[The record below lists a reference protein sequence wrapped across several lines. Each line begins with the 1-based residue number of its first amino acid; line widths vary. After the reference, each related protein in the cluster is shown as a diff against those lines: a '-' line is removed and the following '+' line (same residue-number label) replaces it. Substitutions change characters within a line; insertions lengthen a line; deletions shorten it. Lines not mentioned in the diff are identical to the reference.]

1 MKKKFLEQSSK
12 YMPYVLLAGL
22 ALLFVITRF
31 WRITTLPS
39 GVHID
44 EAGMAYDAWCLSQ
57 YGVDRYFKSYP
68 LLLTNFGGGGQSA
81 LCIYTTALLFR
92 LFGFH
97 SFLFRVTNIF
107 YSLLTVVFGMLILR
121 KLYPD
126 RPYLAI
132 AGGYLMTILPFF
144 ILSARLAWYGL
155 SPDSRNFHSIYLLF
169 SLRTA
174 IGKISLLCIGRHHR
188 RDCFIHLFPLLS
200 HTAIFS
206 CFEFFLQPCSKKV
219 LFQEMDSYGNS
230 HGASGFTAD
239 CDPADQSV
247 GSS

>member
-1 MKKKFLEQSSK
+1 MKKKFLEQLSK

-97 SFLFRVTNIF
+97 KHFLFTADRGLWYADPPQALSRQTLSCNRRRVSDD
-107 YSLLTVVFGMLILR
+107 YSTLLYFVR
-121 KLYPD
+121 K
-126 RPYLAI
+126 
-132 AGGYLMTILPFF
+132 
-144 ILSARLAWYGL
+144 AWYGL

-206 CFEFFLQPCSKKV
+206 CFEFFLQSCSKKV

>member
-1 MKKKFLEQSSK
+1 MKKKFLEQLSK

-92 LFGFH
+92 LFVFH

-121 KLYPD
+121 RQTLSCNRRRVSDDYSTLLYFV
-126 RPYLAI
+126 RK
-132 AGGYLMTILPFF
+132 
-144 ILSARLAWYGL
+144 AWYGL

-206 CFEFFLQPCSKKV
+206 CFEFFLQSCSKKV

>member
-144 ILSARLAWYGL
+144 CPQGLVWIVTRFSELPQYLSIVFSAHCNRKNIVIMYWPASPEGL
-155 SPDSRNFHSIYLLF
+155 FYTPIP
-169 SLRTA
+169 SL
-174 IGKISLLCIGRHHR
+174 ISYC
-188 RDCFIHLFPLLS
+188 HLF
-200 HTAIFS
+200 
-206 CFEFFLQPCSKKV
+206 
-219 LFQEMDSYGNS
+219 LF
-230 HGASGFTAD
+230 
-239 CDPADQSV
+239 
-247 GSS
+247 

>member
-144 ILSARLAWYGL
+144 ILSARLGMDCHPIL
-155 SPDSRNFHSIYLLF
+155 GTSTVFIYCF
-169 SLRTA
+169 
-174 IGKISLLCIGRHHR
+174 LCA
-188 RDCFIHLFPLLS
+188 L
-200 HTAIFS
+200 
-206 CFEFFLQPCSKKV
+206 
-219 LFQEMDSYGNS
+219 
-230 HGASGFTAD
+230 
-239 CDPADQSV
+239 
-247 GSS
+247 